1 MKKNLIL
8 FLFIAFATPAISQ
21 NLHIGVFGGV
31 SAYNGDLTEKIFPK
45 HLTNA
50 VIGITGNYEI
60 NDQIMVRAGLSYTI
74 VGGADRYMEQADL
87 KLRNLSFE
95 TKIIEFSAVGEYY
108 LLNLYNRKYSP
119 YFFAGVAVYKFDP
132 YTYNGREKVFLKP
145 LSTEG
150 QGISGY
156 GKEYGL
162 TQFALPVGM
171 GVKFAINDN
180 LRIGLEGGLR
190 KLFTDF
196 LDDVSGN
203 YADPNDLLSARG
215 QLSVDL
221 SYRSD
226 ELVGGSPLYPTKGAQ
241 RGSPKAN
248 DYYYF
253 TGLHLT
259 YRIGGNG
266 NGGSG
271 GNKGG
276 IGCPANVY

>member
-1 MKKNLIL
+1 MKKNLLL
-8 FLFIAFATPAISQ
+8 FLFIVATSSAFSQ
-21 NLHIGVFGGV
+21 NLHIGVFGGA

-74 VGGADRYMEQADL
+74 VGGADRFLEQADL

-95 TKIIEFSAVGEYY
+95 TKIIELSAVGEYY
-108 LLNLYNRKYSP
+108 LLNLNNRRYSP
-119 YFFAGVAVYKFDP
+119 YIFAGVAVYKFNP
-132 YTYNGREKVFLKP
+132 YTYNGPDKVFLKP

-162 TQFALPVGM
+162 LQFALPVGG
-171 GVKFAINDN
+171 GVKFAINEN

-203 YADPNDLLSARG
+203 YADPNDLLTARG
-215 QLSVDL
+215 QLAVDL

-226 ELVGGSPLYPTKGAQ
+226 ELVGGSPVYPAKGAQ
-241 RGSPKAN
+241 RGSPKVK

-253 TGLHLT
+253 AGLHLT
-259 YRIGGNG
+259 YRIAG
-266 NGGSG
+266 NGGG
-271 GNKGG
+271 GRNGG
-276 IGCPANVY
+276 MGCPTNVY